1 MKRLIIALSAVVIA
15 LSVMAKERV
24 SVLYVGGSP
33 DFDNMM
39 VKKDSATVAKSAKI
53 RTADF
58 EKFLR
63 QRFYKVKAIQGKD
76 YTADMSKDYDVTVF
90 DGRPTA
96 LRKREYTYDENG
108 NVNGVIHAK
117 YLPDDFDRAAVCI
130 AEASEDLGRSL
141 GSKNDW
147 FCLCLDNYAHNWK
160 KDHPIFNGPFKVNIK
175 SEMLPTP
182 ANALEYCPIYGYT
195 LPAETEMWKVHNKAE
210 TAGAGRIGMVSRPW
224 GYLDSP
230 EAEVISSG
238 VCAKSIDAI
247 AIGRHGN
254 MFHWGFAAKPSD
266 LTEPAKAAL
275 ANAIV
280 YMKDFNGKRIIAKK
294 LDEGIPTRDRAV
306 ANQYFDSPAANEANY
321 KANLDFYNYNKAIRD
336 TIDIKKARG
345 EALTDLEKMYEE
357 FPMPE
362 MPVAKTYDE
371 FIREREPELYNV
383 FGDDSEEYVRYYKK
397 NMPYFRAEGDG
408 LVIDEDARSLKI
420 ANNDIRL
427 LDKAVELLSGNE
439 NEAAI
444 GRRILERYTLCRF
457 QTPAEWKAWLNA
469 NRGRMFFTEAG
480 GWRWLVNT
488 QDPNVP
494 GNDYTVLEEVV
505 FNDKAPSKP
514 AGVTDEQNPVA
525 LKAVVVN
532 NPDRTKD
539 IELTMTVHPDYHT
552 YAIVA
557 DGEAFIP
564 TEVTVEVP
572 EGWQKVG
579 KLRLPS
585 PSPSPTA
592 TTWYTGTCAFRQR
605 VKGTGAGT
613 AKVTIRYQVCDAS
626 ICMRPETKTMEIKL

>member
-1 MKRLIIALSAVVIA
+1 MKRLFIALSAAFIA

-39 VKKDSATVAKSAKI
+39 VKKDSATVAKSAKL

-90 DGRPTA
+90 DGRPKA
-96 LRKREYTYDENG
+96 LRGQIIERDENG
-108 NVNGVIHAK
+108 NVIKFARPK

-130 AEASEDLGRSL
+130 AEASEDMGRSL

-147 FCLCLDNYAHNWK
+147 FCLCLDNYAHHWK
-160 KDHPIFNGPFKVNIK
+160 KEHPIFNGPFKVNIK

-195 LPAETEMWKVHNKAE
+195 LPAETEMWMVHKAATE
-210 TAGAGRIGMVSRPW
+210 GSGRIGMVSRPW

-238 VCAKSIDAI
+238 VCAKSIDAV

-294 LDEGIPTRDRAV
+294 LDEGIPTRDRAI
-306 ANQYFDSPAANEANY
+306 ANQYFDSQAANEADY
-321 KANLDFYNYNKAIRD
+321 KANLDFYNSNKEIRD
-336 TIDIKKARG
+336 TIAIKKARG
-345 EALTDLEKMYEE
+345 QALTDLEKMYEE

-371 FIREREPELYNV
+371 YIREQEPELYNV
-383 FGDDSEEYVRYYKK
+383 FGDDAEEYVRYYKK
-397 NMPYFRAEGDG
+397 NMPYFRAEGRG

-427 LDKAVELLSGNE
+427 LDKAIELLSGNE
-439 NEAAI
+439 SQAAM

-457 QTPAEWKAWLNA
+457 ETPAEWKAWLDA
-469 NRGRMFFTEAG
+469 NRDRLFFTESG
-480 GWRWLVNT
+480 GWLWLVNT
-488 QDPNVP
+488 DDPNEP
-494 GNDYTVLEEVV
+494 ANNYSVV
-505 FNDKAPSKP
+505 K
-514 AGVTDEQNPVA
+514 
-525 LKAVVVN
+525 
-532 NPDRTKD
+532 
-539 IELTMTVHPDYHT
+539 
-552 YAIVA
+552 
-557 DGEAFIP
+557 
-564 TEVTVEVP
+564 
-572 EGWQKVG
+572 
-579 KLRLPS
+579 
-585 PSPSPTA
+585 
-592 TTWYTGTCAFRQR
+592 
-605 VKGTGAGT
+605 
-613 AKVTIRYQVCDAS
+613 
-626 ICMRPETKTMEIKL
+626 

>member
-1 MKRLIIALSAVVIA
+1 MKRFFIALSAAVIA

-33 DFDNMM
+33 DINY
-39 VKKDSATVAKSAKI
+39 VGVTPDSAKMAKSAKM
-53 RTADF
+53 RSADF

-63 QRFYKVKAIQGKD
+63 QRFYKVKAIQGED
-76 YTADMSKDYDVTVF
+76 YTADMSKEYDVTVF
-90 DGRPTA
+90 DGKPKA
-96 LRKREYTYDENG
+96 LREREYVRDATG
-108 NVNGVIHAK
+108 RITAVIPAK

-130 AEASEDLGRSL
+130 AEASQNMGRTL

-147 FCLCLDNYAHNWK
+147 FCLCLYNYAHNWK

-175 SEMLPTP
+175 SEMRPTP
-182 ANALEYCPIYGYT
+182 AHAFEYAPIYGYT
-195 LPAETEMWKVHNKAE
+195 LPEETEMWKVHSEK
-210 TAGAGRIGMVSRPW
+210 GDDGRIGMVSRPW

-230 EAEVISSG
+230 ETEIISSG
-238 VCAKSIDAI
+238 TCAKSIDAV
-247 AIGRHGN
+247 AIGRHAN

-280 YMKDFNGKRIIAKK
+280 YMKDFNDKRIIARKFN
-294 LDEGIPTRDRAV
+294 EGIATRDQATARK
-306 ANQYFDSPAANEANY
+306 YSDSPAANDARY
-321 KANLDFYNYNKAIRD
+321 KSNVGFYKTMKELRD
-336 TIDIKKARG
+336 TIMAKKSRG
-345 EALTDLEKMYEE
+345 EALSAAEKMYEN
-357 FPMPE
+357 MPE
-362 MPVAKTYDE
+362 PTLPVQIGYDE
-371 FIREREPELYNV
+371 YIRETEPELYKV
-383 FGDDSEEYVRYYKK
+383 FGDDPEEYCRYYEK
-397 NMPYFRAEGDG
+397 NKPYFRADG
-408 LVIDEDARSLKI
+408 YYLAIDEDARSLKI

-427 LDKAVELLSGNE
+427 LDKAVELLTGNE
-439 NEAAI
+439 KQAAT

-457 QTPAEWKAWLNA
+457 DTPAQWKAWLDA
-469 NRGRMFFTEAG
+469 NRDRMFFTEAG
-480 GWRWLVNT
+480 GWLWLVNT
-488 QDPNVP
+488 DDPDVP
-494 GNDYTVLEEVV
+494 GNDYSVLEEVV
-505 FNDKAPSKP
+505 FDDKAPFQP

-532 NPDRTKD
+532 NPDGTKD
-539 IELTMTVHPDYHT
+539 IELTMTVHPGYHT

-572 EGWQKVG
+572 DGWQKVG

-592 TTWYTGTCAFRQR
+592 TTWYTGNCAFRQR